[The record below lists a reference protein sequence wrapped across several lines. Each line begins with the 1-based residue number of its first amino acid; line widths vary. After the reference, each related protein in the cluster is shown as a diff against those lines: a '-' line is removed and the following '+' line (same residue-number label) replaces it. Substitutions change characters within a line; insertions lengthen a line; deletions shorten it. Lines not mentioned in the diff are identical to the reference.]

1 MRLREKMM
9 NVKTID
15 DVDLSGKTVLVRCD
29 LNVPLAEDDKGRII
43 VADDSRIEASLPTI
57 RKLLG
62 QGCKVGVCSHL
73 GRPEGVRKPELSLRP
88 VGDVLQK
95 KLGVA
100 VHFADDC
107 IGTTVT
113 AYLHNTKPGEVCLL
127 ENLRFY
133 AQEKDNDPDFAAQ
146 LAVPFGAYVND
157 AFGTCHRK
165 NASMYGV
172 VEHFDIAVGGYLVDR
187 EISMLDK
194 LLDNPPRPFVMVIGG
209 AKLSTKLG
217 FIRSM
222 LERVDTMIVGG
233 ALAFTFVKAQGFS
246 VGNSPVKEMFLDDA
260 EALIKRYSEKLILP
274 DDWVISPQTDNDIN
288 RVYSDDANIPDGFY
302 GVDIGHRSAERFC
315 EKIGKAKAV
324 FWNGPMGIFETPG
337 FEAGTKA
344 VARAIADCQGITVVG
359 GGDSVYALRKLGFNL
374 DSFGYVSTG
383 GGAALRYLQDGTL
396 EALRMLDVAGE

>member
-1 MRLREKMM
+1 MGI
-9 NVKTID
+9 KTID

-29 LNVPLAEDDKGRII
+29 LNVPLDKDNKGRVI
-43 VADDSRIEASLPTI
+43 VVDDSRIEASLPTLK
-57 RKLLG
+57 KLLG
-62 QGCKVGVCSHL
+62 KGCKVGVCSHL
-73 GRPEGVRKPELSLRP
+73 GRPDGEGKTELSLRP

-107 IGTTVT
+107 IGTIVT
-113 AYLHNTKPGEVCLL
+113 AYLHSTRPGEICLL

-133 AQEKDNDPDFAAQ
+133 AQEKDNDPNFAAQ
-146 LAVPFGAYVND
+146 LAAPFEAYVND

-165 NASMYGV
+165 NASMV
-172 VEHFDIAVGGYLVDR
+172 AVAEHLSPAVAGYLVDH

-194 LLDNPPRPFVMVIGG
+194 LLDNPPRPFVVVIGG

-260 EALIKRYSEKLILP
+260 EALIKRYNEKLILP
-274 DDWVISPQTDNDIN
+274 EDWVISPQTDNGID
-288 RVYSDDANIPDGFY
+288 RAYSDDANIPDGFV
-302 GVDIGHRSAERFC
+302 GVDIGPRSAERFY

-324 FWNGPMGIFETPG
+324 FWNGPMGVFETPG

-344 VARAIADCQGITVVG
+344 IAGAIADCQGITVVG
-359 GGDSVYALRKLGFNL
+359 GGDSVYALRKLGFDL
-374 DSFGYVSTG
+374 DSFEYVSTG
-383 GGAALRYLQDGTL
+383 GGATLRYLQDGTL
-396 EALRMLDVAGE
+396 EALRVLDVAGE